1 MFKIGDRVYPIDD
14 DAFGD
19 CNAKKDEMLHLVGII
34 TNVNKRYDERH
45 YHITW
50 IDDRDGE
57 EAEFDHG
64 FKNAWWID
72 SELTAQNN
80 VYVEQLEDFFD
91 SEALDIYDIGIIAS
105 NAIDYLVNDF
115 LPKELNDRGIKETNS
130 KFDDFIDQIL
140 EDVAKQI

>member
-1 MFKIGDRVYPIDD
+1 MFKIGDKVYPIDD
-14 DAFGD
+14 GAFGD

-34 TNVNKRYDERH
+34 TNVDKRYDERH

-64 FKNAWWID
+64 LKNAWWYD

-91 SEALDIYDIGIIAS
+91 NSTLDALTLISIAS
-105 NAIDYLVNDF
+105 NAIDYLNDY
-115 LPKELNDRGIKETNS
+115 LLNVLEDYGIKSNNPNY
-130 KFDDFIDQIL
+130 DNLIDQIL
-140 EDVAKQI
+140 GAVAKGI